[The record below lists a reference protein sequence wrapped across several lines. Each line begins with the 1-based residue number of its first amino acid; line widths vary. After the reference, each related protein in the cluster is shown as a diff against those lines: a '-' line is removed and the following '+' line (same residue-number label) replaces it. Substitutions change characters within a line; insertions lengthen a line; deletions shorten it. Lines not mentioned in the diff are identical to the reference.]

1 MREAEAADLVL
12 LGGQILPAVGREPV
26 AGGVAVRAGRVV
38 DLGPDDVVGKWI
50 GASTHVR
57 ALSGRLAMPGFF
69 DSHNHLLMTGLGMQ
83 RPGLTSATS
92 VAEVLD
98 VVRQAAS
105 ALAAGQW
112 LQTAADWHESRLRE
126 NRFPTAQEL
135 DEVAPVNPVF
145 MRRGGH
151 NVVLNTAALR
161 LLGIGNDT
169 PNPAGGTIVRHGDG
183 TVTGHVV
190 GANYVAELARAL
202 PAPSEWTVREA
213 IRLAGERYSA
223 AGITGVIEPGLQPE
237 EIDAYARLDAEGQ
250 LPLRVHMMWRPRP
263 GTSLD
268 EIRAGRLRPWRR
280 ARTSLFS
287 IKLGVDGGVE
297 TGYHRDPYAYPDDPD
312 YPCGKPLLDAEQ
324 LTGICRAAAAG
335 GWHVG
340 VHCVGDAG
348 IDMVLDAFET
358 TNDST
363 PLAGRRWS
371 LIHMMR
377 PRADHWERLNRLELT
392 VTAQQPLMYALAAG
406 FERYLGA
413 ERAQDIEPMAA
424 YLRECHQPV
433 GGGSDS
439 PVAPFQPLL
448 GISSSITRNTRERG
462 VVGPQWAITTE
473 QALSMYTSG
482 SAWCAFQ
489 EDRLGTIDVGKDAD
503 IVVLSEDIVA
513 EPDSVAGAEVL
524 CTISGGQVVHDAV

>member
-1 MREAEAADLVL
+1 LGGALVREAAAADLVL
-12 LGGQILPAVGREPV
+12 LGGQILPAAGREPV

-38 DLGPDDVVGKWI
+38 EVGPDDVAGKWI
-50 GASTHVR
+50 GGTTHVR

-92 VAEVLD
+92 IAEVLD
-98 VVRQAAS
+98 VAR
-105 ALAAGQW
+105 
-112 LQTAADWHESRLRE
+112 
-126 NRFPTAQEL
+126 
-135 DEVAPVNPVF
+135 
-145 MRRGGH
+145 
-151 NVVLNTAALR
+151 
-161 LLGIGNDT
+161 
-169 PNPAGGTIVRHGDG
+169 IVRHGDG

-190 GANYVAELARAL
+190 GANYVAELARSL
-202 PAPSEWTVREA
+202 PPPSEQTVREA
-213 IRLAGERYSA
+213 IGLAGQRYSA

-250 LPLRVHMMWRPRP
+250 LPLRV
-263 GTSLD
+263 
-268 EIRAGRLRPWRR
+268 
-280 ARTSLFS
+280 
-287 IKLGVDGGVE
+287 
-297 TGYHRDPYAYPDDPD
+297 
-312 YPCGKPLLDAEQ
+312 
-324 LTGICRAAAAG
+324 
-335 GWHVG
+335 
-340 VHCVGDAG
+340 
-348 IDMVLDAFET
+348 
-358 TNDST
+358 
-363 PLAGRRWS
+363 
-371 LIHMMR
+371 HMMR

-413 ERAQDIEPMAA
+413 ERAQDIEPIAA

-448 GISSSITRNTRERG
+448 GISSSITRNTREHG

-473 QALSMYTSG
+473 QALAMYTSG

-489 EDRLGTIDVGKDAD
+489 EDRLGSIDAGKDAD

-524 CTISGGQVVHDAV
+524 CTIPGGQVVHDAL